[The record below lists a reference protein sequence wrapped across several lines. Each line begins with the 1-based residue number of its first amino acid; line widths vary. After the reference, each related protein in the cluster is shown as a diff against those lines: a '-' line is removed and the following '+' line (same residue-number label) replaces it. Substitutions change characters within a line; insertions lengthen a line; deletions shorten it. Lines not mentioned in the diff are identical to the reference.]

1 MTRFV
6 RVLSYMIIN
15 VINSNM
21 GTLSNTS
28 SYLNDIASRKERK
41 TQGEQNKAALRM
53 FEILKD
59 LKIVERLDGQKLS
72 KMSC

>member
-15 VINSNM
+15 VINSNR

-41 TQGEQNKAALRM
+41 TRGKQNKAALGM

-59 LKIVERLDGQKLS
+59 LKIVERLDGRKLS
-72 KMSC
+72 KISC